1 MLSLLAQVDIG
12 EAFKLKPNDTG
23 IANTKGYGSLGEFIS
38 TMLPNVFVLA
48 SIILFI
54 LLIVGGFVMITSA
67 GNPEK
72 QKSGSKALTAA
83 ITGFIIIFASFW
95 VIKLI
100 EFLTGIS
107 IFTTGV

>member
-1 MLSLLAQVDIG
+1 MFSLLAQVDIG
-12 EAFKLKPNDTG
+12 EAFKLRPNDAG

-54 LLIVGGFVMITSA
+54 LLIVGGFVMIASA
-67 GNPEK
+67 GNPDK
-72 QKSGSKALTAA
+72 QKSGSNALTAA
-83 ITGFIIIFASFW
+83 IIGFAIIFASFW

-100 EFLTGIS
+100 EFLTGVN
-107 IFTTGV
+107 IFKTKV